1 MNYEVGL
8 IFVDDEDYSNKAEWC
23 NNNGCYIEEI
33 EPKEDGTRQFQIKK
47 PKEPTEEERLEELK
61 ASIISSVQQALDS
74 TAQSRGYDNGFA
86 LASYSNSTDAI
97 FRHESEAFVVWRDK
111 AWRYCYN
118 LLDMF
123 LAGEIEQPT
132 VEYVLENMPKIE
144 WNI

>member
-8 IFVDDEDYSNKAEWC
+8 IFVDDEDYSNKADWC
-23 NNNGCYIEEI
+23 NANGCCIEET

-47 PKEPTEEERLEELK
+47 LKEPTEAERLEELK
-61 ASIISSVQQALDS
+61 ASIISSVQQVLDS

-97 FRHESEAFVVWRDK
+97 FRHEAEAFVVWRDK

-118 LLDMF
+118 LLDRF

-132 VEYVLENMPKIE
+132 VDYVLENMPKVE

>member
-8 IFVDDEDYSNKAEWC
+8 IFFDDEDYSNKAEWC
-23 NNNGCYIEEI
+23 NENGYYIEEI
-33 EPKEDGTRQFQIKK
+33 EKDEEGNRQFQIKK

-61 ASIISSVQQALDS
+61 ASIISSVQQVLDS

-86 LASYSNSTDAI
+86 LASYSNSTDDI
-97 FRHESEAFVVWRDK
+97 FRHEAEAFVVWRDK

-118 LLDMF
+118 LLDRF

-132 VEYVLENMPKIE
+132 VEYVLENMPKVE

>member
-8 IFVDDEDYSNKAEWC
+8 IFVDDEDYSNKAQWC
-23 NNNGCYIEEI
+23 NENGYYIEEI
-33 EPKEDGTRQFQIKK
+33 EKDEEGNRQFKIKK

-61 ASIISSVQQALDS
+61 ASIISSVQQVLDS

-97 FRHESEAFVVWRDK
+97 FRHEAEAFVVWRDK

-118 LLDMF
+118 LLDRF

-132 VEYVLENMPKIE
+132 IEYVLENMPKVE